1 VLDGYVPTWVVATG
15 FAGAGVLTA
24 ATLPALARA
33 SAPRVAMLTSAFF
46 VSSLA
51 LKLPVGPTS
60 VHLSL
65 LGLVGVVLGRA
76 AFPAI
81 LVGLVLQLLLFQ
93 HGGVT
98 TLGVNACVM
107 GLGALSAAACYQLPR
122 PRRPGLRAGLAAA
135 VGTCVALALYGCVLL
150 TAGRA
155 LEAVAWATLGFH
167 APVIVLE
174 ALVTASAVSFLDRVQ
189 PELVRGPAQQLAPV
203 SAEGTSPEESS

>member
-1 VLDGYVPTWVVATG
+1 VHVLDGYVPTWVVAGG
-15 FAGAGVLTA
+15 FAGAAALTA

-51 LKLPVGPTS
+51 LKVPVGPTS

-65 LGLVGVVLGRA
+65 LGLVGVILGRA

-81 LVGLVLQLLLFQ
+81 LVGLALQLLLFQ

-122 PRRPGLRAGLAAA
+122 PRRAGVRAGLAAA
-135 VGTCVALALYGCVLL
+135 VGTCVALSLYGGVLL

-155 LEAVAWATLGFH
+155 LESVAWATLGFH

-189 PELVRGPAQQLAPV
+189 PGLVREQSQRLSAAQA
-203 SAEGTSPEESS
+203 EESS